1 MTDLQIG
8 LMSIFGILFLIYA
21 GMHVAI
27 ALTLLSFV
35 GVWFIRGKWIVASKL
50 LALAAADSI
59 SSYIFGVVPLFVLM
73 GMFISVSG
81 IGKDTFDV
89 ANRIFGR
96 LKGGL
101 GIATVAANAVFAAV
115 TGISIASAAV
125 FTKVAVP
132 EMTRLGYKPRFA
144 VGVVTGSSVLGMLI
158 PPSLLLILFGILTE
172 TSIGDL
178 FKAGIMPG
186 IVLSVGFSLA
196 ILFMAYR
203 APDYVGGQPGSGEAA
218 EGDDDMS
225 LMAAVG
231 KLIPIVMLVALVLGG
246 IYAGWFTPTESG
258 AVGALGAL
266 LLTLGKR
273 RLTWSGLWQVL
284 LETGHVTVSI
294 LFLIISA
301 NIYGRMLA
309 LSGITSFIAQ
319 WIGESG
325 MGLYAVISIYLV
337 VVLLMGTILDSTSIM
352 MIVVPLIYPI
362 MKTFGVNFVWF
373 GLLTVIA
380 IEVGLITPPLGIA
393 AYVVKSTLDDQKIT
407 LNDVFAGAFPFVLIM
422 ILVLALVTAF
432 PQISLVLVRKFLLR
446 NNYAARLPSSL
457 FELGR
462 TSRRYKT

>member
-1 MTDLQIG
+1 MSGIEIG
-8 LMSIFGILFLIYA
+8 MLSIVGILFLIYA

-27 ALTLLSFV
+27 ALSLLSFL
-35 GVWFIRGKWIVASKL
+35 GVWLIRSNLAVASKM

-59 SSYIFGVVPLFVLM
+59 SGYIFGVVPLFVLM

-89 ANRIFGR
+89 ANRLFGQ
-96 LKGGL
+96 LEGGL

-132 EMTRLGYKPRFA
+132 EMMRLGYRPRFA

-158 PPSLLLILFGILTE
+158 PPSLLLILFGVLTE

-178 FKAGIMPG
+178 FKAGILPG
-186 IVLSVGFSLA
+186 IVLSAGFSSAIFVMSCRFPGYVHAQGTKKANDADNKISLA
-196 ILFMAYR
+196 
-203 APDYVGGQPGSGEAA
+203 G
-218 EGDDDMS
+218 
-225 LMAAVG
+225 AVA
-231 KLIPIVMLVALVLGG
+231 KLVPIALLIFLVLGG

-266 LLTLGKR
+266 VLAIGKR
-273 RLTWSGLWQVL
+273 NMTMAKLWQVL
-284 LETGHVTVSI
+284 TETGHVTVSI

-309 LSGITSFIAQ
+309 LSGITGFIGT
-319 WIGESG
+319 WIGQSG
-325 MGLYAVISIYLV
+325 LGLYPVLIIYLV
-337 VVLLMGTILDSTSIM
+337 VVLLMGTILDSTSIL

-362 MKTFGVNFVWF
+362 IQPFGVNFVWF
-373 GLLTVIA
+373 GLVTVIA

-393 AYVVKSTLDDQKIT
+393 AYVVKSTLDDQSIT
-407 LNDVFAGAFPFVLIM
+407 LNDVFAGAFPFVVIM
-422 ILVLALVTAF
+422 ILVLALIVIF
-432 PQISLVLVRKFLLR
+432 PQISLILV
-446 NNYAARLPSSL
+446 
-457 FELGR
+457 
-462 TSRRYKT
+462 

>member
-1 MTDLQIG
+1 MTDIQIG
-8 LMSIFGILFLIYA
+8 LLSIGGILFLIYA

-27 ALTLLSFV
+27 SLTLLSFL
-35 GVWFIRGKWIVASKL
+35 GVWLIRGNWIIASKM

-73 GMFISVSG
+73 GLLISVSG

-89 ANRIFGR
+89 ANRIFHR

-132 EMTRLGYKPRFA
+132 EMVRLGYKPRFA

-158 PPSLLLILFGILTE
+158 PPSLLLILFGVLTE

-186 IVLSVGFSLA
+186 IVLSLGFSLA
-196 ILFMAYR
+196 IILMAFKF
-203 APDYVGGQPGSGEAA
+203 PHYVGTGSQDQADRAA
-218 EGDDDMS
+218 DQMS
-225 LMAAVG
+225 MLSALG
-231 KLIPIVMLVALVLGG
+231 KIIPIMALVVLVLGG

-266 LLTLGKR
+266 ILTLGKR
-273 RLTWSGLWQVL
+273 QLTWRKLWQVL
-284 LETGHVTVSI
+284 TETGHVTVSI

-309 LSGITSFIAQ
+309 LSGIPGYMGS

-325 MGLYAVISIYLV
+325 MGMYAVLGIYLL
-337 VVLLMGTILDSTSIM
+337 VVLLMGTILDSTSIL
-352 MIVVPLIYPI
+352 MIIVPLIYPI
-362 MKTFGVNFVWF
+362 MKEFGVDFVWF
-373 GLLTVIA
+373 GLTTVLA

-393 AYVVKSTLDDQKIT
+393 AYVVKATLDDQSIG
-407 LNDVFAGAFPFVLIM
+407 LNDVFAGALPFVAIM
-422 ILVLALVTAF
+422 IMVLILVAVF
-432 PQISLVLVRKFLLR
+432 PQLSLVLVR
-446 NNYAARLPSSL
+446 
-457 FELGR
+457 
-462 TSRRYKT
+462 

>member
-8 LMSIFGILFLIYA
+8 VLSIFGILFLIYA

-27 ALTLLSFV
+27 ALTLLSFL
-35 GVWFIRGKWIVASKL
+35 GVWYIRGKWIVASKM

-132 EMTRLGYKPRFA
+132 EMARLGYRSRFS

-178 FKAGIMPG
+178 FKAGIVPG
-186 IVLSVGFSLA
+186 IVLSIGFSLA
-196 ILFMAYR
+196 ILVMAYR
-203 APDYVGGQPGSGEAA
+203 FPGYVGGQTQAQRNSA
-218 EGDDDMS
+218 ENNMS
-225 LMAAVG
+225 ILVAVG
-231 KLIPIVMLVALVLGG
+231 KLIPIALLVALVLGG

-266 LLTLGKR
+266 LLALFKR
-273 RLTWSGLWQVL
+273 QLSWPKLWQVL
-284 LETGHVTVSI
+284 TETGHVTVSI

-309 LSGITSFIAQ
+309 LSGITGYIAT

-325 MGLYAVISIYLV
+325 MGLYAVLSVYLM

-362 MKTFGVNFVWF
+362 MKTFDVDFVWF
-373 GLLTVIA
+373 GLITVIA

-393 AYVVKSTLDDQKIT
+393 AYVVKSTLDDQQIS

-422 ILVLALVTAF
+422 ILVLALVTIF
-432 PQISLVLVRKFLLR
+432 PQISLILV
-446 NNYAARLPSSL
+446 
-457 FELGR
+457 
-462 TSRRYKT
+462 

>member
-8 LMSIFGILFLIYA
+8 LFSIIGILFLIYA

-27 ALTLLSFV
+27 ALTLLSFL
-35 GVWFIRGKWIVASKL
+35 GVWFIRGNWMVASKM

-59 SSYIFGVVPLFVLM
+59 SGYIFGVVPLFVLM
-73 GMFISVSG
+73 GLFISVSG

-89 ANRIFGR
+89 ANRIFNR
-96 LKGGL
+96 LRGGL

-158 PPSLLLILFGILTE
+158 PPSLLLILFGVLTE

-186 IVLSVGFSLA
+186 IILSLGFSLV
-196 ILFMAYR
+196 IVIMSFKF
-203 APDYVGGQPGSGEAA
+203 PDFVGTQ
-218 EGDDDMS
+218 EGISKDHEKMS
-225 LMAAVG
+225 MISAFG
-231 KLIPIVMLVALVLGG
+231 KLIPIAILIVLVLGG

-266 LLTLGKR
+266 ILTLIKR
-273 RLTWSGLWQVL
+273 QLTWRRLWQVL
-284 LETGHVTVSI
+284 TETGHVSVSI
-294 LFLIISA
+294 LFWIISA
-301 NIYGRMLA
+301 NIYGRMLG
-309 LSGITSFIAQ
+309 LSGITSFIGD

-325 MGLYAVISIYLV
+325 MSLYPVLGVYLV
-337 VVLLMGTILDSTSIM
+337 VVLLMGTILDSTSII
-352 MIVVPLIYPI
+352 MIIVPLIYPI
-362 MKTFGVNFVWF
+362 MKAFEVDFVWF
-373 GLLTVIA
+373 GLVTVLA

-393 AYVVKSTLDDQKIT
+393 AYVVKSTLDDQRIT
-407 LNDVFAGAFPFVLIM
+407 LNDVFLGALPFVFIMIFVLI
-422 ILVLALVTAF
+422 LVTIF
-432 PQISLVLVRKFLLR
+432 PHISLFFV
-446 NNYAARLPSSL
+446 
-457 FELGR
+457 
-462 TSRRYKT
+462 T

>member
-8 LMSIFGILFLIYA
+8 MLSIAGILFLIYA

-27 ALTLLSFV
+27 SLTLLSFL
-35 GVWFIRGKWIVASKL
+35 GVWFIRGKWIVASKM

-73 GMFISVSG
+73 GLLISVSG

-89 ANRIFGR
+89 ANRIFHR

-101 GIATVAANAVFAAV
+101 GIATVAANAIFAAV

-132 EMTRLGYKPRFA
+132 EMIRLGYKPRFA

-158 PPSLLLILFGILTE
+158 PPSLLLILFGVLTE

-186 IVLSVGFSLA
+186 IVLSLGFSLA
-196 ILFMAYR
+196 ILFMAHRY
-203 APDYVGGQPGSGEAA
+203 PGYVGGAGGHISDP
-218 EGDDDMS
+218 DTTMS
-225 LMAAVG
+225 LTTAVG
-231 KLIPIVMLVALVLGG
+231 KLVPIVLLIALVLGG

-266 LLTLGKR
+266 ALTLAR
-273 RLTWSGLWQVL
+273 RQLTWAKLWQVL
-284 LETGHVTVSI
+284 TETGHVTVSI

-309 LSGITSFIAQ
+309 LSGITGFVGE
-319 WIGESG
+319 WIGASG
-325 MGLYAVISIYLV
+325 MGLYAVLSLYLI
-337 VVLLMGTILDSTSIM
+337 VVLLMGTILDSTSIL

-362 MKTFGVNFVWF
+362 MQAFEVNFIWF
-373 GLLTVIA
+373 GLVTVLA

-393 AYVVKSTLDDQKIT
+393 AYVVKSTLDDQRIT
-407 LNDVFAGAFPFVLIM
+407 LGDVFAGAFPFVAIM
-422 ILVLALVTAF
+422 ILVLILVVVF
-432 PQISLVLVRKFLLR
+432 PQISLVLVR
-446 NNYAARLPSSL
+446 
-457 FELGR
+457 
-462 TSRRYKT
+462 

>member
-8 LMSIFGILFLIYA
+8 WLSIFGILFLIYA

-27 ALTLLSFV
+27 ALTLLSFL

-96 LKGGL
+96 FKGGL

-186 IVLSVGFSLA
+186 IVLSIGFSLA

-203 APDYVGGQPGSGEAA
+203 VPDYVGGHRQGGEAA
-218 EGDDDMS
+218 ADDDMS
-225 LMAAVG
+225 LMLAVA
-231 KLIPIVMLVALVLGG
+231 KLTPIVLLVALVLGG

-273 RLTWSGLWQVL
+273 QLTWAKLWQVL
-284 LETGHVTVSI
+284 IETGHVTVSI

-309 LSGITSFIAQ
+309 LSGITSFVGN
-319 WIGESG
+319 WIGGSG

-362 MKTFGVNFVWF
+362 MKTFEVNFVWF

-422 ILVLALVTAF
+422 ILVLVLVMIF
-432 PQISLVLVRKFLLR
+432 PQISLVLVR
-446 NNYAARLPSSL
+446 
-457 FELGR
+457 
-462 TSRRYKT
+462 

>member
-1 MTDLQIG
+1 MSELQVG
-8 LMSIFGILFLIYA
+8 FVSILCILFLIYA

-27 ALTLLSFV
+27 ALTFLSFL
-35 GVWFIRGKWIVASKL
+35 GVWIIRGKWVVASKL

-73 GMFISVSG
+73 GMLISVSG
-81 IGKDTFDV
+81 VGKDSFDV
-89 ANRIFGR
+89 ANRIFRGIR
-96 LKGGL
+96 GGL

-132 EMTRLGYKPRFA
+132 EMIRLGYKPRFA

-186 IVLSVGFSLA
+186 IVLSIGFSIA
-196 ILFMAYR
+196 ILIMAYR
-203 APDYVGGQPGSGEAA
+203 FPGYVGINSMKPVGAGREQ
-218 EGDDDMS
+218 MS
-225 LMAAVG
+225 LSGAVV
-231 KLIPIVMLVALVLGG
+231 KLTPIVLLIVLVLGG

-266 LLTLGKR
+266 LLTIGKR
-273 RLTWSGLWQVL
+273 QFTWAKLWQVL

-301 NIYGRMLA
+301 NIYGRMLTM
-309 LSGITSFIAQ
+309 SGITGFAGS
-319 WIGESG
+319 WIGQSG
-325 MGLYAVISIYLV
+325 MGLYSVISIYLII
-337 VVLLMGTILDSTSIM
+337 VLIMGTILDSTSIM
-352 MIVVPLIYPI
+352 MIIVPLIYPI
-362 MKTFGVNFVWF
+362 MQGFDVNFVWF
-373 GLLTVIA
+373 GLITVLA

-393 AYVVKSTLDDQKIT
+393 AYVVKSTLDDPRIT
-407 LNDVFAGAFPFVLIM
+407 LNDVFAGALPFVFIM
-422 ILVLALVTAF
+422 IIVLVLVTVF
-432 PQISLVLVRKFLLR
+432 PQISLVLVR
-446 NNYAARLPSSL
+446 
-457 FELGR
+457 
-462 TSRRYKT
+462 